1 MSARQ
6 RLCSTVIVTLF
17 GVLLLTNGPVA
28 LLAPTATAAP
38 GSPLVIDVND
48 FPFDEH
54 VVDDGPKKNN
64 TPTKDEKAD
73 KAEKLGGGVAG
84 KVIDLSGGVARKVID
99 LGGGIA
105 KCALNIVTDS
115 VKCQL

>member
-17 GVLLLTNGPVA
+17 GVLLLTNGSVT
-28 LLAPTATAAP
+28 LLAPTASAAP
-38 GSPLVIDVND
+38 GGPLVIDVNH

-54 VVDDGPKKNN
+54 VVDDAPKKNG
-64 TPTKDEKAD
+64 TPKKDEKAD

-84 KVIDLSGGVARKVID
+84 KVIDLVGS
-99 LGGGIA
+99 IA
-105 KCALNIVTDS
+105 KCALNIVTNS